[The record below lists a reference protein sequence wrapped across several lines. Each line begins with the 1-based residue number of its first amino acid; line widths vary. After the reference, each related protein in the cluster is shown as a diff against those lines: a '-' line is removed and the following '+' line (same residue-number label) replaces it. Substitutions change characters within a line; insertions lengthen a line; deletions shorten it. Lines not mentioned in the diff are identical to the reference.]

1 MNAEICIHDNPHL
14 LGESATHPTEPR
26 YGTLA
31 ALLLLAGTEGRGS
44 KPTRVGL
51 DGPKAR
57 CLWHRAVPQRR
68 RALPAHR
75 IAARSG
81 ASNCRI

>member
-1 MNAEICIHDNPHL
+1 MSGL
-14 LGESATHPTEPR
+14 S
-26 YGTLA
+26 
-31 ALLLLAGTEGRGS
+31 LAGTEGRGS
-44 KPTRVGL
+44 KPTCVGL

-68 RALPAHR
+68 RPCRARLRLQAQTVPQAGSMLPEFPAPPLPAHR